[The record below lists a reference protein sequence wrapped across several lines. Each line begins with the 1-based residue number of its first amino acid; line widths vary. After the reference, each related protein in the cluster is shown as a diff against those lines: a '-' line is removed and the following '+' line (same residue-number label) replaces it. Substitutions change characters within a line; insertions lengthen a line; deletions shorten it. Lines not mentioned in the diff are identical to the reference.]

1 MRKGTSYEIALSA
14 ISAAIYTLAL
24 TVGTLYPP
32 FLFTGYLL
40 ASVALMLPISEKYY
54 LGCALAYL
62 ATCFLTLVFNGFNF
76 WDTLPFILFFGL
88 HPLVNAL
95 QKRFRVNKILATI
108 VKAAWFDGAMY
119 LTWRFVFSMN
129 TSIPPVDKYFLPILL
144 VVGTLF
150 FILYDYAT
158 MRCQETVDI
167 TVERTFRGGKK

>member
-1 MRKGTSYEIALSA
+1 MRKITSYEVALSA
-14 ISAAIYTLAL
+14 VSAAIATIAL

-32 FLFTGYLL
+32 LLFTGYLL
-40 ASVALMLPISEKYY
+40 SCVALMLPLTGKYY
-54 LGCALAYL
+54 IGCALSYV
-62 ATCFLTLVFNGFNF
+62 ATCLLTLAFNGFNI

-95 QKRFRVNKILATI
+95 QKKFKVNKFFALI

-129 TSIPPVDKYFLPILL
+129 TAIPFVDKYFLPILL
-144 VVGTLF
+144 IGGTLF

-167 TVERTFRGGKK
+167 TVERTMRGRKK